1 MFSPYSE
8 ILQEEA
14 PIEDTAEEDEEAE
27 IGMWE
32 AVTWLAVL
40 TFWVSFLSEYLVN
53 AIEVFFSN
61 STRKDKKVSF
71 Y

>member
-1 MFSPYSE
+1 
-8 ILQEEA
+8 
-14 PIEDTAEEDEEAE
+14 
-27 IGMWE
+27 MWE